1 MPWTGYVPARWALF
15 YYLYSFL
22 GWVWESFY
30 VSARKHR
37 WVNRGFLNGSLLPIY
52 GFGALSVLVFTLPVA
67 QNPALVFFSGMAVA
81 TLLEYTT
88 GTVLRSYTVPASSAA
103 QRQPRHRRKNPTAET
118 RGSMGRTFRQ
128 DLLMKVLWIFADK
141 GNRCVPNP
149 EYSAS

>member
-1 MPWTGYVPARWALF
+1 MRISHRKKDRYDLDQLCPRTVGAVFLSLFVPGMG
-15 YYLYSFL
+15 L
-22 GWVWESFY
+22 GLVLRLRAE
-30 VSARKHR
+30 A
-37 WVNRGFLNGSLLPIY
+37 RGFHNGPLLPIY

-118 RGSMGRTFRQ
+118 
-128 DLLMKVLWIFADK
+128 
-141 GNRCVPNP
+141 
-149 EYSAS
+149 